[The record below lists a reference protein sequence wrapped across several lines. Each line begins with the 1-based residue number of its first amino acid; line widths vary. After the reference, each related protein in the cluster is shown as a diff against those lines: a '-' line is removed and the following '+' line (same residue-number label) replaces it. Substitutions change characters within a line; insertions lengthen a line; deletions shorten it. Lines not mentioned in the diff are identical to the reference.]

1 MSCKAVRRRTADDN
15 GQPVYDRTMEQIL
28 IHPMTT
34 EAQNESIRRTVR
46 KERRRL
52 LDFIR
57 RRVSSEADAEDI
69 LQDVFYQFVAA
80 MQLEPIERAAS
91 WLFQVAGNR
100 IIDWYRRR
108 RYVSLD
114 VAGPADTNDDVPLP
128 PRLEEMLFDR
138 SESPDTIYLRSTV
151 WSLLAEAL
159 DDLPHEQR
167 EVFILHELEDKSF
180 REIAEITGVPVNTLL
195 SRKRYAVLYLRER
208 LREVYDDL
216 LRE

>member
-1 MSCKAVRRRTADDN
+1 MPSGFYIRD
-15 GQPVYDRTMEQIL
+15 MEQLL
-28 IHPMTT
+28 IHSMTI

-46 KERRRL
+46 KEQRRL

-57 RRVSSEADAEDI
+57 RRVASEADAEDI
-69 LQDVFYQFVAA
+69 LQDVFYQFVTA

-108 RYVSLD
+108 KYVSLETSTAA
-114 VAGPADTNDDVPLP
+114 AGDTDENEALP
-128 PRLEEMLFDR
+128 PRLEVLFDK
-138 SESPDTIYLRSTV
+138 SESPDTVYLRSTV
-151 WSLLAEAL
+151 WSQLADAL
-159 DDLPHEQR
+159 DDLPPEQR

-180 REIAEITGVPVNTLL
+180 REIAAITGVPVNTLL
-195 SRKRYAVLYLRER
+195 SRKRYAVLYLRGR

>member
-1 MSCKAVRRRTADDN
+1 
-15 GQPVYDRTMEQIL
+15 
-28 IHPMTT
+28 MTT

-57 RRVSSEADAEDI
+57 RRVASEADAEDI
-69 LQDVFYQFVAA
+69 LQDVFYQFVTA

-108 RYVSLD
+108 KYVSLD
-114 VAGPADTNDDVPLP
+114 VSAGGDTDNNEVLP
-128 PRLEEMLFDR
+128 PRLEVLFDK
-138 SESPDTIYLRSTV
+138 SESPDTVYLRSTV
-151 WSLLAEAL
+151 WSQLADAL
-159 DDLPHEQR
+159 DDLPPEQR

-180 REIAEITGVPVNTLL
+180 REIAAITGVPVNTLL
-195 SRKRYAVLYLRER
+195 SRKRYAVLYLRGR